1 MKGKLYII
9 STPIGNMEDITLRAI
24 RVLSDCDYILAES
37 SERSSK
43 VLQRHGIT
51 NKLITFNKDN
61 EKSKVS
67 KIFRDLENGKIVGLI
82 SDAGT
87 PSISDPAFELIKI
100 PSDNFS
106 IIPVP
111 GPSSLTCALSVS
123 KIPINKFSFYGF
135 LPRKRSELINSLK
148 NIKKNNMPVVIFESK
163 TRLSKLLSIMREV
176 LGDDIKINIF
186 RELTKVHEEIFE
198 SSIADALK
206 YFENRKM
213 IGEFTIIMDKC
224 GETSD
229 EVSNHD
235 NVIKILLDKYSP
247 SDTATIVSNLTSIN
261 KKIIYKHILSIRQ
274 KG

>member
-43 VLQRHGIT
+43 VLQRYGIT

-87 PSISDPAFELIKI
+87 PSSSDTAFELIKI
-100 PSDNFS
+100 PRDNFS
-106 IIPVP
+106 IIPVQ

-123 KIPINKFSFYGF
+123 KNPINKLMSTLF
-135 LPRKRSELINSLK
+135 
-148 NIKKNNMPVVIFESK
+148 
-163 TRLSKLLSIMREV
+163 
-176 LGDDIKINIF
+176 
-186 RELTKVHEEIFE
+186 
-198 SSIADALK
+198 SSI
-206 YFENRKM
+206 
-213 IGEFTIIMDKC
+213 
-224 GETSD
+224 
-229 EVSNHD
+229 
-235 NVIKILLDKYSP
+235 
-247 SDTATIVSNLTSIN
+247 
-261 KKIIYKHILSIRQ
+261 
-274 KG
+274 

>member
-123 KIPINKFSFYGF
+123 KIPINNFSFYGF

-163 TRLSKLLSIMREV
+163 TRLLKLLSIMREV

-186 RELTKVHEEIFE
+186 RELTKMHEEIFE

-206 YFENRKM
+206 YYENKKI

>member
-1 MKGKLYII
+1 
-9 STPIGNMEDITLRAI
+9 MEDITLRAI

-67 KIFRDLENGKIVGLI
+67 KILRDLENGKIVGLI

-148 NIKKNNMPVVIFESK
+148 NIKKNNLPVIIFESK
-163 TRLSKLLSIMREV
+163 TRLLKLLSIMREV

-206 YFENRKM
+206 YYENKKI

>member
-1 MKGKLYII
+1 MD
-9 STPIGNMEDITLRAI
+9 DITLRSI
-24 RVLSDCDYILAES
+24 RILSDCDYILAES

-43 VLQRHGIT
+43 ILQRHGIT

-67 KIFRDLENGKIVGLI
+67 KIFRDLENGKVLGLI

-87 PSISDPAFELIKI
+87 PSISDPAFELIKL

-135 LPRKRSELINSLK
+135 LPRKKTELVNCLK
-148 NIKKNNMPVVIFESK
+148 NIKKNNMSAVIFESK
-163 TRLSKLLSIMREV
+163 TRLLKLLSIMSEV

-206 YFENRKM
+206 FYENRKI
-213 IGEFTIIMDKC
+213 IGEFTIIIDQC

-229 EVSNHD
+229 EVSNHEKI
-235 NVIKILLDKYSP
+235 IKILLDKYSP
-247 SDTATIVSNLTSIN
+247 SDAATIVSKLTGIN

-274 KG
+274 EG

>member
-24 RVLSDCDYILAES
+24 RVLSDCEYILVES

-43 VLQRHGIT
+43 VLQKYGIT

-67 KIFRDLENGKIVGLI
+67 KIFRDLENGKVVGLI

-106 IIPVP
+106 IVPVP

-163 TRLSKLLSIMREV
+163 TRLLKLLSIMSEV

-186 RELTKVHEEIFE
+186 RELTKVLEEIFE
-198 SSIADALK
+198 SSIAD
-206 YFENRKM
+206 
-213 IGEFTIIMDKC
+213 TIIIDQC

-229 EVSNHD
+229 EASNHE

-247 SDTATIVSNLTSIN
+247 SDTATIVSKLTSIN

>member
-9 STPIGNMEDITLRAI
+9 STPIGNMDDITLRAI
-24 RVLSDCDYILAES
+24 RILSDCDYILAES

-51 NKLITFNKDN
+51 SKLITFNKDN

-123 KIPINKFSFYGF
+123 KIPINNFSFYGF

-163 TRLSKLLSIMREV
+163 TRLLKLLFIMREV

-186 RELTKVHEEIFE
+186 RELTKMHEEIFE

-206 YFENRKM
+206 YYENKKI

-229 EVSNHD
+229 EVINHD

>member
-1 MKGKLYII
+1 
-9 STPIGNMEDITLRAI
+9 MEDITLRAI

-148 NIKKNNMPVVIFESK
+148 KGYKPYVLFLTQIQGINNFKIAKDIDGNYYQNYLKAKKAGVKFLAYRCTLNAKE
-163 TRLSKLLSIMREV
+163 
-176 LGDDIKINIF
+176 IKIEKKVNI
-186 RELTKVHEEIFE
+186 I
-198 SSIADALK
+198 D
-206 YFENRKM
+206 
-213 IGEFTIIMDKC
+213 D
-224 GETSD
+224 
-229 EVSNHD
+229 
-235 NVIKILLDKYSP
+235 
-247 SDTATIVSNLTSIN
+247 
-261 KKIIYKHILSIRQ
+261 
-274 KG
+274 